1 MEVRVSNYYKP
12 NKENNTRSVN
22 IIGQRQVKNERK
34 PSNNTERVTPAKP
47 IPQPIKKAEGLANI
61 LSINEPNVPSL
72 NDVVFPLDK
81 TPIENWVN
89 YSQKVYGK
97 NDEPLTD
104 IEKKVGNAVESSME
118 NPTKVVKAKPKDKW
132 EYTSRVDEM
141 IAADKLA
148 NQPEVKKSPR
158 MSAAR
163 SWNLIKKS
171 MNKDEIA
178 EWYKDHPEDK
188 PAEYKPYKPDP
199 YITAM
204 LGEDY

>member
-1 MEVRVSNYYKP
+1 MSNYYKS
-12 NKENNTRSVN
+12 NKDNTRSVN
-22 IIGQRQVKNERK
+22 IVGQRQVKNERK

-81 TPIENWVN
+81 TPIENWVSYN
-89 YSQKVYGK
+89 QKVYG
-97 NDEPLTD
+97 NSDEALTAS
-104 IEKKVGNAVESSME
+104 ELKVADSVDKMLVSS
-118 NPTKVVKAKPKDKW
+118 TAVKAKPKDKW
-132 EYTSRVDEM
+132 KYTSRVDEM
-141 IAADKLA
+141 LAADKLA

-158 MSAAR
+158 MSAKR
-163 SWNLIKKS
+163 SWNIIKQS
-171 MNKDEIA
+171 MNKDELD

-188 PAEYKPYKPDP
+188 PAELKPYKPDA

>member
-1 MEVRVSNYYKP
+1 MSNYYKP

-81 TPIENWVN
+81 TPIENWVSYN
-89 YSQKVYGK
+89 QKVYG
-97 NDEPLTD
+97 NSDEALTAS
-104 IEKKVGNAVESSME
+104 ELKVADSVDKMLVSS
-118 NPTKVVKAKPKDKW
+118 TAVKAKPKKDKW
-132 EYTSRVDEM
+132 KYTSRVDEM
-141 IAADKLA
+141 VAADKLA

-158 MSAAR
+158 MSAKR
-163 SWNLIKKS
+163 SWNLIKQS

-188 PAEYKPYKPDP
+188 PAEYKSYKPDP

>member
-1 MEVRVSNYYKP
+1 MSNYYKP
-12 NKENNTRSVN
+12 NKDNTRSVN
-22 IIGQRQVKNERK
+22 IVGQRQVKNERK
-34 PSNNTERVTPAKP
+34 PINNTERVTPAKP

-61 LSINEPNVPSL
+61 LSL
-72 NDVVFPLDK
+72 NDVVFPLNK
-81 TPIENWVN
+81 TPMENWVSYN
-89 YSQKVYGK
+89 QKVYG
-97 NDEPLTD
+97 NSDEALTAS
-104 IEKKVGNAVESSME
+104 ELKVADSVDKMLVSS
-118 NPTKVVKAKPKDKW
+118 TAVKAKPKKDKW
-132 EYTSRVDEM
+132 KYTSRVDEM
-141 IAADKLA
+141 VAADKLA

-163 SWNLIKKS
+163 SWNLIKQS

>member
-1 MEVRVSNYYKP
+1 MSNYYKP
-12 NKENNTRSVN
+12 NKDNTRSVN
-22 IIGQRQVKNERK
+22 IVGQRQVKNERK
-34 PSNNTERVTPAKP
+34 PINNTERVTPAKP

-61 LSINEPNVPSL
+61 LSL
-72 NDVVFPLDK
+72 NDEVFPLNK
-81 TPIENWVN
+81 TPMENWVSYN
-89 YSQKVYGK
+89 QKVYG
-97 NDEPLTD
+97 NSDEALTAS
-104 IEKKVGNAVESSME
+104 ELKVADSVDKMLVSS
-118 NPTKVVKAKPKDKW
+118 TAVKAKPKKDKW
-132 EYTSRVDEM
+132 KYTSRVDEM
-141 IAADKLA
+141 VAADKLA

-163 SWNLIKKS
+163 SWNLIKQS